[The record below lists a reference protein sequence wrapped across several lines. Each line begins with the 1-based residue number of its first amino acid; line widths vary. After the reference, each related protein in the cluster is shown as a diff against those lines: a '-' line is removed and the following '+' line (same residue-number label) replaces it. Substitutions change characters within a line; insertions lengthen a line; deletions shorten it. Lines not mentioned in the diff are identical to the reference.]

1 MRIKLDNGGDKPT
14 RAHPTDAGLDLYST
28 VRTIVAPL
36 SSVIIDTGV
45 HIELPPGTVG
55 LIKSKSG
62 LMTKHG
68 ITSDGTIDEDYR
80 GSIRVMLFNHS
91 REFYMVEKGDK
102 ISQLVIMPIY
112 RPDVEIAEHLT
123 DTERGENGFGSSGR

>member
-1 MRIKLDNGGDKPT
+1 MRIKLDNGAYKPT
-14 RAHPTDAGLDLYST
+14 RAHSTDAGLDLYSP

-112 RPDVEIAEHLT
+112 RPDVELVERLT

>member
-1 MRIKLDNGGDKPT
+1 MRIKLDNGAYKPT
-14 RAHPTDAGLDLYST
+14 RAFPTDAGLDIYSP
-28 VRTIVAPL
+28 VRAIVEPNE
-36 SSVIIDTGV
+36 SVIIDTGV
-45 HIELPPGTVG
+45 HVELPPGTVG

-80 GSIRVMLFNHS
+80 GSIRVILFNHGS
-91 REFYMVEKGDK
+91 DFYIVEKGDK
-102 ISQLVIMPIY
+102 ISQLVVLPIY
-112 RPDVEIAEHLT
+112 RPDVELVEHLT

>member
-1 MRIKLDNGGDKPT
+1 MRIKLDSGAYKLT
-14 RAHPTDAGLDLYST
+14 RAHSTDAGLDLHSPI
-28 VRTIVAPL
+28 RTELAPFG
-36 SSVIIDTGV
+36 SVIIDTGV
-45 HIELPPGTVG
+45 HIELPKGTVG

-62 LMTKHG
+62 LMTKYG

-102 ISQLVIMPIY
+102 ISQLVIIPIL
-112 RPDVEIAEHLT
+112 RPDVEIVEHLT
-123 DTERGENGFGSSGR
+123 DTERGEKGFGSSGR

>member
-1 MRIKLDNGGDKPT
+1 MRIKLDNGAYKPT
-14 RAHPTDAGLDLYST
+14 RAHTTDAGLDLYSP

-102 ISQLVIMPIY
+102 ISQLVIMPIL
-112 RPDVEIAEHLT
+112 RPDVEIVEQLT
-123 DTERGENGFGSSGR
+123 DTERGEKGFGSSGR

>member
-1 MRIKLDNGGDKPT
+1 MRIKLDNGAYKPT
-14 RAHPTDAGLDLYST
+14 RAHATDAGLDLYSP

-36 SSVIIDTGV
+36 GSVIIDTGV
-45 HIELPPGTVG
+45 HVELPPGTVG

-112 RPDVEIAEHLT
+112 RPDVELVERLT

>member
-1 MRIKLDNGGDKPT
+1 MRIKLDEGAYKPT
-14 RAHPTDAGLDLYST
+14 RAHATDAGLDLYSP
-28 VRTIVAPL
+28 VRTELAPFG
-36 SSVIIDTGV
+36 SVIIDTGV
-45 HIELPPGTVG
+45 HVELPHGTVG

-62 LMTKHG
+62 LMAKYG

-102 ISQLVIMPIY
+102 ISQLVIMPIL
-112 RPDVEIAEHLT
+112 RPDVEIVEQLT
-123 DTERGENGFGSSGR
+123 DTERGEKGFGSSGR

>member
-1 MRIKLDNGGDKPT
+1 MRIKLDNGAYKPT
-14 RAHPTDAGLDLYST
+14 RAHATDAGLDLYSPT
-28 VRTIVAPL
+28 RIELAPFG
-36 SSVIIDTGV
+36 SAIIDTGV

-112 RPDVEIAEHLT
+112 RPDVELVEHLT

>member
-1 MRIKLDNGGDKPT
+1 MRIKLDNGAYKPT
-14 RAHPTDAGLDLYST
+14 RAHSTDAGLDLYST
-28 VRTIVAPL
+28 IRTIVAPL
-36 SSVIIDTGV
+36 GSVIIDTGV

-62 LMTKHG
+62 LMTKNG

-91 REFYMVEKGDK
+91 RDFYMVEKGDK
-102 ISQLVIMPIY
+102 ISQLVIMPIL
-112 RPDVEIAEHLT
+112 RPDVEIVEQLT
-123 DTERGENGFGSSGR
+123 DTERGEKGFGSSGR